1 MIMSFEAGQKVMC
14 VNDHYKSYSRYPV
27 NKGTIYTIHGHYRC
41 PCGSRQVTLEEFPGE
56 TLMGCR
62 CPRTNNRRSSYYDWR
77 FIPLD
82 LFDSIVELS
91 SEKIETIKR
100 YELNR

>member
-1 MIMSFEAGQKVMC
+1 MQLIMNFEAGQKVMC

-27 NKGTIYTIHGHYRC
+27 TKGTVYTIHGHYHC
-41 PCGSRQVTLEEFPGE
+41 PCGSHQVTLLEFPDR

-62 CPRTNNRRSSYYDWR
+62 CPREVSRRSSYYNWR

-82 LFDSIVELS
+82 LYYSIMELTT
-91 SEKIETIKR
+91 EEIEVIEQT
-100 YELNR
+100 